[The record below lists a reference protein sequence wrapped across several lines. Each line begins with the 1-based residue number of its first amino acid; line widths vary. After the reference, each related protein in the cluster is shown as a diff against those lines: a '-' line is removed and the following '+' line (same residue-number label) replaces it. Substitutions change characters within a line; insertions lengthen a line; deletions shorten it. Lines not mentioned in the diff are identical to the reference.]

1 MRFSIIHIVRHYTSG
16 SMAGVMMPKAAAKF
30 IAEKSE
36 DIKINK
42 DGVNNLAR
50 VMFKCVKDDTY
61 NIKSWKTAH
70 ELNPSE
76 MTKET
81 VDWYATVIYSN
92 MRYEIY
98 KHDIINH
105 IFDSPEGQNDPT
117 EREKGEISDR
127 PCQVEVQTIKTSSS
141 L

>member
-1 MRFSIIHIVRHYTSG
+1 
-16 SMAGVMMPKAAAKF
+16 
-30 IAEKSE
+30 
-36 DIKINK
+36 
-42 DGVNNLAR
+42 
-50 VMFKCVKDDTY
+50 MFKCVKDDTY

-98 KHDIINH
+98 EHDIMCIH
-105 IFDSPEGQNDPT
+105 MCTQLLLPS
-117 EREKGEISDR
+117 
-127 PCQVEVQTIKTSSS
+127 
-141 L
+141 